1 MNPFSVTFDLPVE
14 IAQKLATGDYERV
27 GGIIREVGS
36 KQVVAWLRELDSTL
50 PQTVTLPGI
59 LQTITAASLL
69 NLGISAI
76 GLPII
81 LQRLGVIENNLRQI
95 QTEIKDLN
103 HKVDLG
109 FYANFEAALQA
120 ATDAFTFENLTYRES
135 RALEA
140 ISRFAEAQSIYKNL
154 ADKEL
159 EQKNAIAIEYLLTL
173 SLAYLA
179 QVHCYL
185 ELGESKK
192 ALARLQEGIEKLNSR
207 FQKYV
212 EVLLTDNP
220 AIYLQPQLKG
230 KISLTRLTKIYQWL
244 NPNLDENA
252 VFELQRDNLF
262 ELAKYS
268 MQSVRDLPSPVALGV
283 LTLKFAFS
291 PNSPSA
297 KHITSQKDELVKAMV
312 TMESVIETSQR
323 LQAYETEI
331 RVIHQL
337 GMSFQDWMQLA
348 PTEAQ
353 IEKTDLMY
361 ILPSKPIAL

>member
-1 MNPFSVTFDLPVE
+1 MNPFSVTFDLPIE

-36 KQVVAWLRELDSTL
+36 KQVVAWLRELGSTL
-50 PQTVTLPGI
+50 PQTVALPGM
-59 LQTITAASLL
+59 LQTATAASLL

-103 HKVDLG
+103 YKVDLG

-159 EQKNAIAIEYLLTL
+159 ERENAIAIEYLLTL

-268 MQSVRDLPSPVALGV
+268 MQSVKDLPSPVALGV

-291 PNSPSA
+291 PNSPST

-331 RVIHQL
+331 KVIHQL
-337 GMSFQDWMQLA
+337 GMSFQDWMQLV
-348 PTEAQ
+348 PTNAQ
-353 IEKTDLMY
+353 VAGTDLMY
-361 ILPSKPIAL
+361 ILPSEPIAL